1 MNRRAFIAGLGGAA
15 AGPLVARG
23 RLIIQAPDFMRTLLI
38 ALVLL
43 GCTRSLAPAVSD
55 EQKFVWTRV
64 DGGPV
69 IENSKRI
76 SEAHCEAESALAANL
91 DQGVTLVSR
100 TTLLDMLMQQ
110 CMRRAGYL
118 KTVVD

>member
-1 MNRRAFIAGLGGAA
+1 M
-15 AGPLVARG
+15 
-23 RLIIQAPDFMRTLLI
+23 
-38 ALVLL
+38 VLL
-43 GCTRSLAPAVSD
+43 AGCTRTLAPAVSD

-69 IENSKRI
+69 RENSMRI

-100 TTLLDMLMQQ
+100 TALLDMLMRQ

-118 KTVVD
+118 KTLVD